1 MLKKLI
7 VNADDY
13 GRTKNV
19 SNGIRQAHSEGI
31 VSTTTVMMNLPGAL
45 EAVRLVKAETP
56 TLGLGVHLNLTF
68 GEPLSPEAKVTSIT
82 DSQGGFQSKDF
93 YFHHTDEITGNDVEY
108 EWRMQ
113 IEAFLNCGVVL
124 DHLDSHHHIA
134 LASPDLW
141 SLSLRLAKEYGC
153 GVRLPNPTDI
163 PDEVLLDALPIDSTD
178 FVRHHALG
186 ALDEAGIFHP
196 DHFISSFFGPG
207 VSLDH
212 LSSILH
218 SLPEGISELM
228 CHPGFV
234 DEELCATSGYAK
246 PRQKEF
252 EILTDPMIGQ
262 LIQKSGIVLTTFQ
275 QALA

>member
-1 MLKKLI
+1 MVKKLI

-31 VSTTTVMMNLPGAL
+31 VSTTTVMMNLPGAS
-45 EAVRLVKAETP
+45 EAVQLAKVETP
-56 TLGLGVHLNLTF
+56 ALGLGVHLNLTF
-68 GEPLSPEAKVTSIT
+68 GEPLSPESKVTSST
-82 DSQGGFQSKDF
+82 DTQGGFRSKDF
-93 YFHHTDEITGNDVEY
+93 YFYHSDKITSNDVEY

-113 IEAFLNCGVVL
+113 IEALLNCGIVP

-134 LASPDLW
+134 MASPELW

-163 PDEVLLDALPIDSTD
+163 PDEVLRNAFPIDTTD
-178 FVRHHALG
+178 FVRHQAPA
-186 ALDEAGIFHP
+186 ALDEAGIPYP
-196 DHFISSFFGPG
+196 DHFISSFYGAG

-212 LSSILH
+212 LMSILH

-234 DEELCATSGYAK
+234 DEKLCATSGYAK
-246 PRQKEF
+246 PRQKEY
-252 EILTDPMIGQ
+252 EILIDPKIGQ
-262 LIQKSGIVLTTFQ
+262 SIRKSGIVLTTFQ

>member
-1 MLKKLI
+1 MVKKLI

-19 SNGIRQAHSEGI
+19 SNGIRRAHSEGI
-31 VSTTTVMMNLPGAL
+31 VSTTTVMMNLPGAS
-45 EAVRLVKAETP
+45 EGVRLAKVETP
-56 TLGLGVHLNLTF
+56 RLGLGVHLNLTF
-68 GEPLSPEAKVTSIT
+68 GEPLSPEAKVTSLT
-82 DSQGGFQSKDF
+82 DSQGGFRSKDF
-93 YFHHTDEITGNDVEY
+93 YFYHWGEITGDDVEY

-113 IEAFLNCGVVL
+113 IEAFLNCDVVL

-134 LASPDLW
+134 LASPELW
-141 SLSLRLAKEYGC
+141 SLSIKLAKEYGC

-163 PDEVLLDALPIDSTD
+163 PDEVLRDALPKDATD
-178 FVRHHALG
+178 FVRHD
-186 ALDEAGIFHP
+186 ALDALDQVGIPHP
-196 DHFISSFFGPG
+196 DHFYSSFFGPG

-234 DEELCATSGYAK
+234 DEELCTASGYAK
-246 PRQKEF
+246 PRQKEY
-252 EILTDPMIGQ
+252 EILTDSNIVQ
-262 LIQKSGIVLTTFQ
+262 FVQKSGIVLTTFQ

>member
-1 MLKKLI
+1 MVKKLI

-19 SNGIRQAHSEGI
+19 SSGIRKAHSEGI
-31 VSTTTVMMNLPGAL
+31 VSTTTVMMNLPDAA
-45 EAVRLVKAETP
+45 EAVRLAKEETP

-68 GEPLSPEAKVTSIT
+68 GEPLSPGPKVSSIT
-82 DSQGGFQSKDF
+82 DSQGRFQSKGF
-93 YFHHTDEITGNDVEY
+93 YFHYMDKYTSNDVEY

-113 IEAFLNCGVVL
+113 IETFLGCGVVL

-134 LASPDLW
+134 LASPELW
-141 SLSLRLAKEYGC
+141 YLSLKLAKEYGC

-163 PDEVLLDALPIDSTD
+163 PDEVLLKALPIDSTD
-178 FVRHHALG
+178 FVRHHVLG
-186 ALDEAGIFHP
+186 ALAEAGVPHP
-196 DHFISSFFGPG
+196 DHFISSFFGSG
-207 VSLDH
+207 VSLDN
-212 LSSILH
+212 LISILY

-234 DEELCATSGYAK
+234 DEVLSATSGYAK
-246 PRQKEF
+246 LRQKEY
-252 EILTDPMIGQ
+252 EILTDPKIGQ
-262 LIQKSGIVLTTFQ
+262 IIQKSGIVLTTFQ

>member
-19 SNGIRQAHSEGI
+19 SKGIRQAHGEGI

-45 EAVRLVKAETP
+45 EAVRLAKVETP
-56 TLGLGVHLNLTF
+56 ALGLGVHLNLTF

-82 DSQGGFQSKDF
+82 DAQGGFRSKDF
-93 YFHHTDEITGNDVEY
+93 YFYHSDEITGNHVEY

-134 LASPDLW
+134 LASPEFW
-141 SLSLRLAKEYGC
+141 YLSLRLAKEYGC

-163 PDEVLLDALPIDSTD
+163 PDEVLRDVLPNDSSD
-178 FVRHHALG
+178 FVRHYALG
-186 ALDEAGIFHP
+186 ALDEAGIPHP
-196 DHFISSFFGPG
+196 NHFISSFFGSG

-246 PRQKEF
+246 PRQKEY
-252 EILTDPMIGQ
+252 EILTNPKIVQ
-262 LIQKSGIVLTTFQ
+262 LIQKSEIVLTTFQ
-275 QALA
+275 EALA